1 MLKRCKDE
9 FKEFERQDVKHRE
22 DLKHVK
28 QKIKKMDE
36 KVEKVRYI
44 YSIMRLN
51 SLPLT
56 FVFCFRIQ
64 QRLLTL
70 QSSLKIQLI

>member
-1 MLKRCKDE
+1 MYCKKEHKYMFYFTFLCIALKELDTELKRCKDE

-28 QKIKKMDE
+28 TKIKKTEE

-44 YSIMRLN
+44 
-51 SLPLT
+51 
-56 FVFCFRIQ
+56 C
-64 QRLLTL
+64 LLHMWH
-70 QSSLKIQLI
+70 